1 MERFFLIENQNSDDP
16 VREIRIEPA
25 AESDAES
32 LAAVSRRAF
41 EHDVN
46 YGSPGIS
53 GPPGYDSPT
62 WQRQA
67 IKKGRYYKILEGDR
81 IVGGFIVFPLD
92 GEKAE
97 LGRVFIEPDCQ
108 NRGIGGRVLAFAESA
123 FPRVRHWAL
132 DTPSWNLRTQYLYEK
147 AGYVRVGEIDPAGR
161 FTLIQYEKK
170 LAE

>member
-1 MERFFLIENQNSDDP
+1 MIENQNSDDP

-25 AESDAES
+25 VESDAES

-67 IKKGRYYKILEGDR
+67 MKKGRYYKILEGDR
-81 IVGGFIVFPLD
+81 IVGGFIVFPLG

-97 LGRVFIEPDCQ
+97 LGRVFIEPDWQ
-108 NRGIGGRVLAFAESA
+108 NLGIGGRVLAFAESA
-123 FPRVRHWAL
+123 FPRVKRWAL

-170 LAE
+170 LA